1 MSRRLPI
8 VRVEPRGIDIE
19 AEEGETIMAAALR
32 AGYHWP
38 TVCNGQG
45 TCRVCRVEVVSRSEN
60 LREPSR
66 FEIESLQGLPPKTLD
81 HGEPRLACQA
91 QVQGDVVVRKHG
103 VRSLEEV
110 AARRAR

>member
-60 LREPSR
+60 LR
-66 FEIESLQGLPPKTLD
+66 
-81 HGEPRLACQA
+81 RLRLWIT
-91 QVQGDVVVRKHG
+91 GSPGSPVRH
-103 VRSLEEV
+103 RCREM
-110 AARRAR
+110 